1 MKSTK
6 KKKRFKRSII
16 ALVILVFLAVA
27 AVLYAPD
34 LAERGYEWM
43 YPLNYKSDVLEY
55 SEQYD
60 LDPYMVFAL
69 IRTESSFD
77 PSAVSSAGAIG
88 LAQIMPD
95 TGQWLADKMQLE
107 LYSEEMLYIPATN
120 IEISCYYIDLLVG
133 RFGDTDTALA
143 AYNAGIGNVSAWLED
158 SQYSDDGITLKYIPF
173 DETRD
178 YVERINSAMGYYM
191 EIYPELT

>member
-107 LYSEEMLYIPATN
+107 LYSEEMLYIPTTN